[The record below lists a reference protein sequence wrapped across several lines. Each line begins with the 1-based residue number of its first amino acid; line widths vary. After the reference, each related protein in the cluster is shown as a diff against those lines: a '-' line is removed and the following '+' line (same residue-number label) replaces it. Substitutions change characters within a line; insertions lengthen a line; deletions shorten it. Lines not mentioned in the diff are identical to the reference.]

1 MADVAY
7 KIPKT
12 LEKKTRTDKT
22 VEVRKKPYFKTIA
35 RGISIGYR
43 RNQGAGS
50 WVVRGTDGRGKLWT
64 KVFATADD
72 IEPANGVTVMS
83 FTQAKERAPIL
94 ARGSSDSSSTSDG
107 NKPITVER
115 AIDAYE
121 SDLIARGQSRY
132 NATMV
137 RKHIKGTAIYGMPVV
152 MLKQQVIAD
161 IRNGLVASGLVE
173 PSSVDRIGKVFKAA
187 LNLAADRDQ
196 RIKNSREWT
205 KGWAMLA
212 NSSVANNIIIPEDRV
227 NAIISK
233 AYEVDH
239 KLGVTFHT
247 QAATG
252 TGYKQ
257 IKALRVADLQD
268 DNLDNGTP
276 APRLMVPARR
286 KGKNP
291 KLTYEPFP
299 ITPQLAKGLRAMAAG
314 RSASAPLFDKIFD
327 KLEQHFYQIAA
338 LVGGVDEDASPQSF
352 RHTSIT
358 RMLMAGKPVTLVAKL
373 HHTSVAKIESN
384 YAAFISYHG
393 DALIRSTL
401 QEFDIPT
408 T

>member
-1 MADVAY
+1 MAEY
-7 KIPKT
+7 KIPKS
-12 LEKKTRTDKT
+12 LEKKPRTAK
-22 VEVRKKPYFKTIA
+22 EVAVRRKPYFKSIA
-35 RGISIGYR
+35 RGISLGYR

-64 KVFATADD
+64 KVFAVADD
-72 IEPANGVTVMS
+72 LEAANGGTVMT

-94 ARGSSDSSSTSDG
+94 ARGSSDASDSSGG

-121 SDLIARGQSRY
+121 ADLIARGQSRY
-132 NATMV
+132 NASIV
-137 RKHIKGTAIYGMPVV
+137 RKHIKDTPICGIPVV
-152 MLKQQVIAD
+152 MLKQQALAD
-161 IRNGLVASGLVE
+161 IRNGLVSSGLKK
-173 PSSVDRIGKVFKAA
+173 SSVDRIGKVFKAA
-187 LNLAADRDQ
+187 MNLAADRDQ
-196 RIKNSREWT
+196 RIKNSREWS

-212 NSSVANNIIIPEDRV
+212 NSSVANNIIIPENLV
-227 NAIISK
+227 NAIIGK

-252 TGYKQ
+252 AGYKQ
-257 IKALRVADLQD
+257 IQEIRIRDLQD
-268 DNLDNGTP
+268 GNLENGKP

-291 KLTYEPFP
+291 KLTYQPFP
-299 ITPQLAKGLRAMAAG
+299 ITLQLAKILRAMAAG
-314 RSASAPLFDKIFD
+314 RSANAPLFDQTFH
-327 KLEQHFYQIAA
+327 KLELRFYEIAK
-338 LVGGVDEDASPQSF
+338 LVSGVDEDASPQSF

-358 RMLMAGKPVTLVAKL
+358 RMLLAGRPTTLVAKL

-384 YAAFISYHG
+384 YAAYISYHG

-401 QEFDIPT
+401 QEFDIPPA
-408 T
+408 